1 MDDQASEVNFP
12 EASVLELPELE
23 TPEPGVPNDARKPP
37 HLFHVIKHKRVSW
50 SAFIAILLT
59 FAIGLSSGYLAW
71 GRETMKAESSPALM
85 HDVPQPTPTSERAR
99 PNPIDVAALS
109 RQVNPPEGFALPVK
123 PGKIGP
129 QLMAAGAID
138 FKSFVQVYQDA
149 GQPLPDA
156 QITILTKGSDQPI
169 VIDQSNAY
177 FLLNFF
183 WAVGLTNQNS
193 ILTQGPMMDGGK
205 ENIGSFASTGGWTVG
220 AKLPVEL
227 YASTQLVTLTAEQQK
242 RLEEVAQNVFRP
254 CCNNPTR
261 FPDCNHGMA
270 MLGLLEVMA
279 GQNATVDE
287 MFKAAKDVNAFWYP
301 QQTLEQAI
309 AFKAA
314 KGLDYNQ
321 VDARELTS
329 AQFSSGSG
337 FKALH
342 QWLANNGLLQ
352 QGPGGGNNC
361 GV

>member
-1 MDDQASEVNFP
+1 MDDQVNAVNFP
-12 EASVLELPELE
+12 EVSAPELPELE
-23 TPEPGVPNDARKPP
+23 IPESGAPKDARKPP

-50 SAFIAILLT
+50 STFIAILLA
-59 FAIGLSSGYLAW
+59 FALGLSSGYLAW
-71 GRETMKAESSPALM
+71 GRETMKEEAGPASTQG
-85 HDVPQPTPTSERAR
+85 VPQPTPTGEHAHTVA
-99 PNPIDVAALS
+99 IDMAALS
-109 RQVNPPEGFALPVK
+109 RQVNPPEGYALPVK
-123 PGKIGP
+123 LGDLGP
-129 QLMAAGAID
+129 QLIAAGAID
-138 FKSFVQVYQDA
+138 YQGFVKVYAGA
-149 GQPLPDA
+149 GQPLNDE
-156 QITILTKGSDQPI
+156 QIAILTKGSDQPI
-169 VIDQSNAY
+169 VIKPDNAY

-183 WAVGLTNQNS
+183 WAVGLTNRNS
-193 ILTQGPMMDGGK
+193 ILLTDPKMKDGK
-205 ENIGSFASTGGWTVG
+205 DNIGNFASTGGWTVG

-227 YASTQLVTLTAEQQK
+227 YASTQLVTLAAEQQK

-254 CCNNPTR
+254 CCNNPTH

-287 MFKAAKDVNAFWYP
+287 MFKAAKYVNAFWYP
-301 QQTLEQAI
+301 QQSLEQAI

-329 AQFSSGSG
+329 FRFSSGTG
-337 FKALH
+337 FKVVH

-352 QGPGGGNNC
+352 QGPDSGSNC